1 MSDPVAGMRWGRG
14 GDPAGARQRAPRAGA
29 GAIAA
34 VHGGGDPARA
44 WGACAAEI
52 ASTAALATRARRPL
66 PVLAVTAACAL
77 AAAVIAD
84 RSTIGPLLPAIALY
98 TVGTVAT
105 WRVTAAAA
113 LAIVTAYGAVA
124 AAARNPAEFL
134 AAVLTCALAAA
145 IGLYIGEHRRLLQ
158 RAAGE
163 RRLAAAQAVL
173 AERVWIARELHD
185 ALGHHVSLLVV
196 QAGAVQASLP
206 AEHPARPVLS
216 AMIAGGREA
225 MTEMRRLVDVLRPAG
240 EEHEPAAADP
250 EGFAPM
256 PGVADLPALGD
267 RLRATGLPVDVYID
281 VGAPLGR
288 TASSTAYR
296 IVQEALTNVIKHAGH
311 VATRV
316 DVTRTGTVLDL
327 RVTNAA
333 PVGVGSD
340 SGSGVGSGLGSGG
353 HGLDGIRRRAALFGG
368 EVFAGAVPGG
378 GYALRATLR
387 LGETP

>member
-1 MSDPVAGMRWGRG
+1 MADMRWR
-14 GDPAGARQRAPRAGA
+14 RAGDLA
-29 GAIAA
+29 VSGTLAALAVVGALVAA
-34 VHGGGDPARA
+34 HGGGDPARA
-44 WGACAAEI
+44 WGACAAEF
-52 ASTAALATRARRPL
+52 ASLAALAFRRRRPL

-98 TVGTVAT
+98 TLGTVST

-113 LAIVTAYGAVA
+113 AAVVTAYGAVA
-124 AAARNPAEFL
+124 AAAGNPAEFL
-134 AAVLTCALAAA
+134 AAVMTCAVAAA
-145 IGLYIGEHRRLLQ
+145 IGLYIGEHRRLLE

-163 RRLAAAQAVL
+163 QRLTAAQAVL

-196 QAGAVQASLP
+196 QAGAVQASIP
-206 AEHPARPVLS
+206 EESPARPVLT

-225 MTEMRRLVDVLRPAG
+225 MAEMRRLVDVLRPAG
-240 EEHEPAAADP
+240 EENGP
-250 EGFAPM
+250 ETAGSAGFGPV

-267 RLRATGLPVDVYID
+267 RLRASGLPVDVHID

-333 PVGVGSD
+333 AKAAPAD
-340 SGSGVGSGLGSGG
+340 LGSGG

-368 EVFAGAVPGG
+368 EVFAGPVPGG

-387 LGETP
+387 LGEIP